1 MKLKHFY
8 QSFYPKTYLIEFSCG
23 ENHQNLSS
31 HTSHHH
37 ARLPWIG
44 FGGFLFFLIH
54 SSLADDRAG
63 GDFHQK
69 SINLW
74 LCWSR
79 HLCTTIWT
87 NLLWTLN
94 ITVKHHNLKRATDM
108 NNNACSPKKY
118 FHLFTVIIHMKHKM
132 QSIFLIPLIKYV
144 LDSSNS
150 LRPESWVS
158 GFQVSSLPPGDNL
171 GGSCHH

>member
-1 MKLKHFY
+1 MIFFPFNNNFS
-8 QSFYPKTYLIEFSCG
+8 QKTYLIEFSCG
-23 ENHQNLSS
+23 ENHKNLSS

-54 SSLADDRAG
+54 SSLADDSVG

-79 HLCTTIWT
+79 HLHTTIWT

-94 ITVKHHNLKRATDM
+94 ITVKHQHHNPKRANDL
-108 NNNACSPKKY
+108 NNNAYSVKIFTSYSFGTVYLERWDKPNNIAL
-118 FHLFTVIIHMKHKM
+118 HLIIELKR
-132 QSIFLIPLIKYV
+132 LILLV
-144 LDSSNS
+144 LF
-150 LRPESWVS
+150 
-158 GFQVSSLPPGDNL
+158 G
-171 GGSCHH
+171 

>member
-1 MKLKHFY
+1 MQHRFRNTKLLSHSWSSDIFLFNNNFS
-8 QSFYPKTYLIEFSCG
+8 QKTYLIEFSCG
-23 ENHQNLSS
+23 ENHKNLSS

-54 SSLADDRAG
+54 SSLADDSVG

-79 HLCTTIWT
+79 HLHTTIWT

-94 ITVKHHNLKRATDM
+94 ITVKHHNPKRANDL
-108 NNNACSPKKY
+108 NNNGNSEK
-118 FHLFTVIIHMKHKM
+118 
-132 QSIFLIPLIKYV
+132 IF
-144 LDSSNS
+144 SSYIFELSNC
-150 LRPESWVS
+150 
-158 GFQVSSLPPGDNL
+158 
-171 GGSCHH
+171 GGMR